1 MKKKI
6 VILITSDLYLRNYL
20 ETNVFKKLINSY
32 ECFFVVCSK
41 SVLDKKRLKKI
52 LKNNKIYYLRYS
64 FLEFEKF
71 QKYLHKSFLINNEN
85 SKTVNF
91 LGKNILKLKL
101 YWIGES
107 SISTIIKFPIRFL
120 LYLKKNLEYLWF
132 KINKKNIFK
141 KKINPFISKILNKV
155 SPDLIIYPLQ
165 GPHLLTYE
173 FLKVNSKVKTLG
185 LIDNWDNLSSRPA
198 HNLKPDYISVWGHQ
212 TKKHAIKFQNYKKKN
227 IFILGTPR
235 FKNYFINRNQNLKSN
250 FKFKYIL
257 FLESFYNYDN
267 LTLLKKLDFFIEN
280 TDVFKGFKIIY
291 RPHPWQK
298 NNWTSVNE
306 KDFKNLVI
314 DPQLKKNYL
323 KRNFSTSFQP
333 NLNYYSSLIKNSE
346 IIITGPTSMLIEAT
360 IFYKK
365 ILLLGYKNRS
375 EIPYSEELT
384 NYEHFAGIERFK
396 NVNILKYEKDFLKK
410 LVTLS
415 KLKIDRKKID
425 ELRNIYLDS
434 TSKYY
439 DKELYKITK
448 NLLNE

>member
-141 KKINPFISKILNKV
+141 KKSI
-155 SPDLIIYPLQ
+155 
-165 GPHLLTYE
+165 HL
-173 FLKVNSKVKTLG
+173 
-185 LIDNWDNLSSRPA
+185 
-198 HNLKPDYISVWGHQ
+198 
-212 TKKHAIKFQNYKKKN
+212 FQ
-227 IFILGTPR
+227 
-235 FKNYFINRNQNLKSN
+235 
-250 FKFKYIL
+250 KY
-257 FLESFYNYDN
+257 
-267 LTLLKKLDFFIEN
+267 
-280 TDVFKGFKIIY
+280 
-291 RPHPWQK
+291 
-298 NNWTSVNE
+298 
-306 KDFKNLVI
+306 
-314 DPQLKKNYL
+314 
-323 KRNFSTSFQP
+323 
-333 NLNYYSSLIKNSE
+333 
-346 IIITGPTSMLIEAT
+346 
-360 IFYKK
+360 
-365 ILLLGYKNRS
+365 
-375 EIPYSEELT
+375 
-384 NYEHFAGIERFK
+384 
-396 NVNILKYEKDFLKK
+396 
-410 LVTLS
+410 
-415 KLKIDRKKID
+415 
-425 ELRNIYLDS
+425 
-434 TSKYY
+434 
-439 DKELYKITK
+439 
-448 NLLNE
+448 